1 MVAVAKN
8 VTQGT
13 NSTEKFTDKV
23 KRFFKGSWAE
33 FKKVHWPNK
42 KELYTYTGVVLLSVL
57 IVSVLIWIVDSA
69 LSYVL
74 ELIL

>member
-13 NSTEKFTDKV
+13 NSTEKFTDKA
-23 KRFFKGSWAE
+23 KRFFKGSLAE
-33 FKKVHWPNK
+33 FKKVHWPNRR
-42 KELYTYTGVVLLSVL
+42 ELYTYTGVVLVSVL
-57 IVSVLIWIVDSA
+57 IVSIMIWIVDSA
-69 LSYVL
+69 LSYLL